1 MIKNYDAIL
10 VVGTRPNFIKAAP
23 LLEYFE
29 ENKIDTLFIHTGQH
43 KDKSMSSNIFED
55 LNIREPDIYLDTP
68 TTNMNK
74 QTTYIVDKLD
84 TLFDTNKSKYVGVF
98 GDVTSTLA
106 AAISTKNKKMELFHV
121 ESGLRSRNMDM
132 PEERNRIMVDSISDY
147 LFAPSDDAVDN
158 LNSENLS
165 AKYIGNVGNIMIDTL
180 EKNLEKILQSSDQIK
195 EKLNINGKYFVVT
208 IHRPSNLSDEN
219 LAKIFA
225 GLKEFSNEYQIVLP
239 AHPRLKKYINDNNV
253 KHENIFILNPLSY
266 IDFLGL
272 VSSSDLVLTDS
283 GGLQEETT
291 HLNVKCLT
299 LRNETERP
307 ITVTE
312 GTNKVIGIET
322 EKIIYEINNT
332 IQSKLSKGTEIKFW
346 DGKTSER
353 IYKELY
359 EQI

>member
-29 ENKIDTLFIHTGQH
+29 KNNINTLFIHTGQH
-43 KDKSMSSNIFED
+43 KDKSMSSNIFDD
-55 LNIREPDIYLDTP
+55 LNIRQPDIYLDTP
-68 TTNMNK
+68 TTNINK

-84 TLFDTNKSKYVGVF
+84 TLFDTNKAKYVGVF

-121 ESGLRSRNMDM
+121 EAGLRSRNMEM

-147 LFAPSDDAVDN
+147 LFAPSDDAVEN
-158 LNSENLS
+158 LKSENLS
-165 AKYIGNVGNIMIDTL
+165 AKYIENVGNIMIDTL
-180 EKNLEKILQSSDQIK
+180 QKNLTRILQSSSQIK
-195 EKLNINGKYFVVT
+195 HKLNIKDKYFVVT

-219 LAKIFA
+219 LEKIFL
-225 GLKEFSNEYQIVLP
+225 GLKEFTTEYQIILP
-239 AHPRLKKYINDNNV
+239 AHPRLKKYIIDNDV
-253 KHENIFILNPLSY
+253 EHGNIFILNPLSY
-266 IDFLGL
+266 IEFLGL

-291 HLNVKCLT
+291 YLNVKCLT

-307 ITVTE
+307 ITVSQ
-312 GTNKVIGIET
+312 GTNKVIGVDT
-322 EKIIYEINNT
+322 ENIIYEINAT
-332 IQSKLSKGTEIKFW
+332 IKSKLSKGKEIKFW
-346 DGKTSER
+346 DGKTSQR
-353 IYKELY
+353 IFKELY
-359 EQI
+359 E

>member
-29 ENKIDTLFIHTGQH
+29 ENKINTLFIHTGQH

-180 EKNLEKILQSSDQIK
+180 QKNLTRILQSSDQIK
-195 EKLNINGKYFVVT
+195 DKLNIKDKYFVVT
-208 IHRPSNLSDEN
+208 IHRPSNLTDEN
-219 LAKIFA
+219 LEKIFL
-225 GLKEFSNEYQIVLP
+225 GLKEFTDEYQIILP
-239 AHPRLKKYINDNNV
+239 AHPRLKKYIIDNEV
-253 KHENIFILNPLSY
+253 EHGNILILNPLSY
-266 IDFLGL
+266 IEFLGL

-291 HLNVKCLT
+291 YLNVKCLT

-307 ITVTE
+307 ITVSQ
-312 GTNKVIGIET
+312 GTNKVIGVDT
-322 EKIIYEINNT
+322 ENIIYEINTT
-332 IQSKLSKGTEIKFW
+332 IESKLSKGKEIKFW

-353 IYKELY
+353 IFKELY
-359 EQI
+359 E

>member
-29 ENKIDTLFIHTGQH
+29 KNNVNTLFIHTGQH
-43 KDKSMSSNIFED
+43 KDKSMSSNIFDD
-55 LNIREPDIYLDTP
+55 LNIRQPDIYLDTP
-68 TTNMNK
+68 TTNINK

-84 TLFDTNKSKYVGVF
+84 TLFDTNKAKYVGVF

-121 ESGLRSRNMDM
+121 EAGLRSRNMEM

-158 LNSENLS
+158 LKSENLS
-165 AKYIGNVGNIMIDTL
+165 AKYIENVGNIMIDTL
-180 EKNLEKILQSSDQIK
+180 QKNLTRILQSSDQIK
-195 EKLNINGKYFVVT
+195 DKLNIKDKYFVVT
-208 IHRPSNLSDEN
+208 IHRPSNLTDEN
-219 LAKIFA
+219 LEKIFL
-225 GLKEFSNEYQIVLP
+225 GLKEFTSEYQIILP
-239 AHPRLKKYINDNNV
+239 AHPRLKKYIIDNEV
-253 KHENIFILNPLSY
+253 EHGNILILNPLSY
-266 IDFLGL
+266 IEFLGL

-291 HLNVKCLT
+291 YLNVKCLT

-307 ITVTE
+307 ITVSQ
-312 GTNKVIGIET
+312 GTNKVIGVDT
-322 EKIIYEINNT
+322 ENIIYEINTT
-332 IQSKLSKGTEIKFW
+332 IESKLSKGKEIKFW
-346 DGKTSER
+346 DGKTSQR
-353 IYKELY
+353 IFKELY
-359 EQI
+359 E

>member
-29 ENKIDTLFIHTGQH
+29 ENNINTLFIHTGQH
-43 KDKSMSSNIFED
+43 KDKSMSSNIFDD
-55 LNIREPDIYLDTP
+55 LNIRQPDIYLDTP
-68 TTNMNK
+68 TTNINK

-84 TLFDTNKSKYVGVF
+84 TLFDTNKAKYVGVF

-106 AAISTKNKKMELFHV
+106 AAISTKNKKMKLFHV
-121 ESGLRSRNMDM
+121 EAGLRSRNMEM

-158 LNSENLS
+158 LKSENLS
-165 AKYIGNVGNIMIDTL
+165 AKYIENVGNIMIDTL
-180 EKNLEKILQSSDQIK
+180 QKNLTRILQSSDQIK
-195 EKLNINGKYFVVT
+195 DKLNIKDKYFVVT
-208 IHRPSNLSDEN
+208 IHRPSNLTDEN
-219 LAKIFA
+219 LEKIFL
-225 GLKEFSNEYQIVLP
+225 GLKEFTNEYQIILP
-239 AHPRLKKYINDNNV
+239 AHPRLKKYIIDNEV
-253 KHENIFILNPLSY
+253 EHGNILILNPLSY
-266 IDFLGL
+266 IEFLGL

-291 HLNVKCLT
+291 YLNVKCLT

-307 ITVTE
+307 ITVSQ
-312 GTNKVIGIET
+312 GTNKVIGVDT
-322 EKIIYEINNT
+322 ENIIYEINTT
-332 IQSKLSKGTEIKFW
+332 IESKLSKGKEIKFW

-353 IYKELY
+353 IFKELY
-359 EQI
+359 E

>member
-29 ENKIDTLFIHTGQH
+29 ENDINTLFIHTGQH

-165 AKYIGNVGNIMIDTL
+165 AKYMGNVGNIMIDTL
-180 EKNLEKILQSSDQIK
+180 EKNLEKIYQSSDQIK
-195 EKLNINGKYFVVT
+195 EKLNITDKYFVIT

-225 GLKEFSNEYQIVLP
+225 GLKEFSNDYQIVLP
-239 AHPRLKKYINDNNV
+239 AHPRLKKYINDNDV
-253 KHENIFILNPLSY
+253 EHENIFILNPLSY

-332 IQSKLSKGTEIKFW
+332 IQSKLPKGTEIKFW

>member
-29 ENKIDTLFIHTGQH
+29 ENNINTLFIHTGQH
-43 KDKSMSSNIFED
+43 KDKSMSSNIFDD
-55 LNIREPDIYLDTP
+55 LNIRQPDIYLDTP
-68 TTNMNK
+68 TTNINK

-84 TLFDTNKSKYVGVF
+84 TLFDTNKAKYVGVF

-121 ESGLRSRNMDM
+121 EAGLRSRNMEM

-147 LFAPSDDAVDN
+147 LFAPSDDAVEN
-158 LNSENLS
+158 LKSENLS
-165 AKYIGNVGNIMIDTL
+165 AKYIENVGNIMIDTL
-180 EKNLEKILQSSDQIK
+180 QKNLTRILQSSSQIK
-195 EKLNINGKYFVVT
+195 HKLNIKDKYFVVT

-219 LAKIFA
+219 LEKIFL
-225 GLKEFSNEYQIVLP
+225 GLKEFTTEYQIILP
-239 AHPRLKKYINDNNV
+239 AHPRLKKYIIDNDV
-253 KHENIFILNPLSY
+253 EHGNIFILNPLSY
-266 IDFLGL
+266 IEFLGL

-291 HLNVKCLT
+291 YLNVKCLT

-307 ITVTE
+307 ITVSQ
-312 GTNKVIGIET
+312 GTNKVIGVDT
-322 EKIIYEINNT
+322 ENIIYEINTT
-332 IQSKLSKGTEIKFW
+332 IESKLSKGKEIKFW
-346 DGKTSER
+346 DGKTSQR
-353 IYKELY
+353 IFKELY
-359 EQI
+359 E

>member
-29 ENKIDTLFIHTGQH
+29 KNNVNTLFIHTGQH
-43 KDKSMSSNIFED
+43 KDKSMSSNIFDD
-55 LNIREPDIYLDTP
+55 LNIRQPDIYLDTP
-68 TTNMNK
+68 TTNINK

-84 TLFDTNKSKYVGVF
+84 TLFDTNKAKYVGVF

-121 ESGLRSRNMDM
+121 EAGLRSRNMEM

-158 LNSENLS
+158 LKSENLS
-165 AKYIGNVGNIMIDTL
+165 AKYIENVGNIMIDTL
-180 EKNLEKILQSSDQIK
+180 QKNLTRILQSSSQIK
-195 EKLNINGKYFVVT
+195 HKLNIKDKYFVVT

-219 LAKIFA
+219 LEKIFL
-225 GLKEFSNEYQIVLP
+225 GLKEFTTEYQIILP
-239 AHPRLKKYINDNNV
+239 AHPRLKKYIIDNDV
-253 KHENIFILNPLSY
+253 EHGNIFILNPLSY
-266 IDFLGL
+266 IEFLGL

-291 HLNVKCLT
+291 YLNVKCLT

-307 ITVTE
+307 ITVSQ
-312 GTNKVIGIET
+312 GTNKVIGVDT
-322 EKIIYEINNT
+322 ENIIYEINAT
-332 IQSKLSKGTEIKFW
+332 IKSKLSKGKEIKFW
-346 DGKTSER
+346 DGKTSQR
-353 IYKELY
+353 IFKELY
-359 EQI
+359 E

>member
-23 LLEYFE
+23 LLECFE
-29 ENKIDTLFIHTGQH
+29 ENNIKTLFIHTGQH

-165 AKYIGNVGNIMIDTL
+165 AKYMGNVGNIMIDTL

-195 EKLNINGKYFVVT
+195 EKLKITGKYFVVT

-219 LAKIFA
+219 LAKIFL

-239 AHPRLKKYINDNNV
+239 AHPRLKKYINDNDV
-253 KHENIFILNPLSY
+253 VHENIFILNPLSY

-272 VSSSDLVLTDS
+272 VSSSNLVLTDS

-307 ITVTE
+307 ITVSE

-322 EKIIYEINNT
+322 EKIISEINTT
-332 IQSKLSKGTEIKFW
+332 IDSKLSKGTEIKFW
-346 DGKTSER
+346 DGKTSGR
-353 IYKELY
+353 IYRELY
-359 EQI
+359 E